1 MVVCES
7 KQSPVLFRKAMAAVV
22 VVFVMLEAAT
32 WHRRVFS
39 EKIAA
44 GSGSGGSTSSD
55 GGDGETMLSWHL

>member
-1 MVVCES
+1 
-7 KQSPVLFRKAMAAVV
+7 MAAVV